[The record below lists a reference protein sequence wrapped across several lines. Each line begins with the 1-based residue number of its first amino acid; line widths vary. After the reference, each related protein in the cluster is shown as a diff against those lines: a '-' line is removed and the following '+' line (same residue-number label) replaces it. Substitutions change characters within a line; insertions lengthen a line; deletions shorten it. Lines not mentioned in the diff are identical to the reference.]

1 MQRHSAQ
8 LATNYSLA
16 SSPFFRPNCHCYL
29 HKYESLNY
37 ASYYKQRS
45 LLATFCINFPYG

>member
-16 SSPFFRPNCHCYL
+16 SSPFFV
-29 HKYESLNY
+29 EI
-37 ASYYKQRS
+37 
-45 LLATFCINFPYG
+45 ATAIYTNTSR